1 MNAITTPPAKAP
13 VPHATARFKWL
24 LRREYWENRGGFF
37 WGPVIAGAIIV
48 GLNLILAVIGSIA
61 ARRSMG
67 SSGFVF
73 DHADTHEVGQALGA
87 MGDGMLVGGVIV
99 ACIVLAFVVFF
110 YALGCLYDDRRDRS
124 ILFWKSLPVSDG
136 QMVLSKLAW
145 ALVLAPVLA
154 VAIGLLIGLAL
165 WLISALTI
173 TVNGVPAAHAVFTQ
187 SHPLRI
193 IGGVLACLPVYMA
206 WALPT
211 IGWLS
216 RWNPRRRSYVLASA
230 SRDGGLAAAAAE
242 AVGFREY
249 EGRHVG
255 VMVTPWFM
263 NLTVLPS
270 AEDLKVWVAGGT
282 TRLAFPS
289 GVYDFVVNDLHDVG
303 LIGTCSLFSTM
314 LEFTDHEAAQLA
326 AQTVADA
333 VFEPEQPAPAPT
345 VSRRQLLGG

>member
-1 MNAITTPPAKAP
+1 MNAITTSPAKAP
-13 VPHATARFKWL
+13 VPHATAKLKWL

-73 DHADTHEVGQALGA
+73 DNADTHEVGQALGA

-124 ILFWKSLPVSDG
+124 ILFWKSLPVSDS

-211 IGWLS
+211 IGWLMFCS
-216 RWNPRRRSYVLASA
+216 AAARSKPFLWAVLVPVLACVVISMTTILPGVDIAHDRVWYTLAYRGLLSA
-230 SRDGGLAAAAAE
+230 VPGAWFPTISGVVDTSGAINTPDDLAGAINLARSWQAFASADLWIGAVVGIALIAAAI
-242 AVGFREY
+242 RLRRWRD
-249 EGRHVG
+249 EG
-255 VMVTPWFM
+255 
-263 NLTVLPS
+263 
-270 AEDLKVWVAGGT
+270 
-282 TRLAFPS
+282 
-289 GVYDFVVNDLHDVG
+289 
-303 LIGTCSLFSTM
+303 
-314 LEFTDHEAAQLA
+314 
-326 AQTVADA
+326 
-333 VFEPEQPAPAPT
+333 
-345 VSRRQLLGG
+345 

>member
-1 MNAITTPPAKAP
+1 MNAIPASPAKAP
-13 VPHATARFKWL
+13 VPHATAKFKWL

-73 DHADTHEVGQALGA
+73 DNADTHEVGQALGA

-211 IGWLS
+211 IGWLMFCS
-216 RWNPRRRSYVLASA
+216 AAARSKPFLWAVLVPVLACVVISMTTILPGVAIAHDRVWYTLAYRGLFSA
-230 SRDGGLAAAAAE
+230 VPGAWFPTISGVVDSSSAINTPDDLAGAINLARSWHAFASADLWIGAVVGIALIAAAIRLRRWRDE
-242 AVGFREY
+242 A
-249 EGRHVG
+249 
-255 VMVTPWFM
+255 
-263 NLTVLPS
+263 
-270 AEDLKVWVAGGT
+270 
-282 TRLAFPS
+282 
-289 GVYDFVVNDLHDVG
+289 
-303 LIGTCSLFSTM
+303 
-314 LEFTDHEAAQLA
+314 
-326 AQTVADA
+326 
-333 VFEPEQPAPAPT
+333 
-345 VSRRQLLGG
+345 

>member
-1 MNAITTPPAKAP
+1 MNAIPASPAKAP
-13 VPHATARFKWL
+13 VPHATAKFKWL

-73 DHADTHEVGQALGA
+73 DNADTHEVGQALGA

-211 IGWLS
+211 IGWLMFCS
-216 RWNPRRRSYVLASA
+216 AAARSKPFLWAVLVPVLACVVISMMTILPGVDIAHDKVWYTVVYRGLLSVIPGGWYPVVGGVVGESA
-230 SRDGGLAAAAAE
+230 HIGTPDDLAGAIDLTRSWHVFATADLWIGAVVGVAFIAAAI
-242 AVGFREY
+242 RLRRWRD
-249 EGRHVG
+249 EG
-255 VMVTPWFM
+255 
-263 NLTVLPS
+263 
-270 AEDLKVWVAGGT
+270 
-282 TRLAFPS
+282 
-289 GVYDFVVNDLHDVG
+289 
-303 LIGTCSLFSTM
+303 
-314 LEFTDHEAAQLA
+314 
-326 AQTVADA
+326 
-333 VFEPEQPAPAPT
+333 
-345 VSRRQLLGG
+345 

>member
-1 MNAITTPPAKAP
+1 MNAIPASPAKAP
-13 VPHATARFKWL
+13 VPHATAKFKWL

-73 DHADTHEVGQALGA
+73 DNADTHEVGQALGA

-211 IGWLS
+211 IGWLMFCS
-216 RWNPRRRSYVLASA
+216 AAARSKPFLWAVLVPVLACVVISMTTILPGVAIAHDRVWYTLAYRGLFSA
-230 SRDGGLAAAAAE
+230 VPGAWFPTISGVVDSSSAINTPDDLAGAINLARSWQAFASADLWIGAVVGIALIAAAIRLRRWRDE
-242 AVGFREY
+242 A
-249 EGRHVG
+249 
-255 VMVTPWFM
+255 
-263 NLTVLPS
+263 
-270 AEDLKVWVAGGT
+270 
-282 TRLAFPS
+282 
-289 GVYDFVVNDLHDVG
+289 
-303 LIGTCSLFSTM
+303 
-314 LEFTDHEAAQLA
+314 
-326 AQTVADA
+326 
-333 VFEPEQPAPAPT
+333 
-345 VSRRQLLGG
+345 

>member
-1 MNAITTPPAKAP
+1 MNAITTSPAKAP

-73 DHADTHEVGQALGA
+73 DNADTHEVGQALGA

-124 ILFWKSLPVSDG
+124 ILFWKSLPVSDS

-211 IGWLS
+211 IGWLMFCS
-216 RWNPRRRSYVLASA
+216 AAARSKPFLWAVLVPVLACVVISMTTILPGVDIAHDRVWYTLAYRGLLSA
-230 SRDGGLAAAAAE
+230 VPGAWFPTISGVVDTAGAINTPDDLAGAINLARSWQAFASADLWIGAVVGIALIAAAI
-242 AVGFREY
+242 RLRRWRD
-249 EGRHVG
+249 EG
-255 VMVTPWFM
+255 
-263 NLTVLPS
+263 
-270 AEDLKVWVAGGT
+270 
-282 TRLAFPS
+282 
-289 GVYDFVVNDLHDVG
+289 
-303 LIGTCSLFSTM
+303 
-314 LEFTDHEAAQLA
+314 
-326 AQTVADA
+326 
-333 VFEPEQPAPAPT
+333 
-345 VSRRQLLGG
+345 

>member
-1 MNAITTPPAKAP
+1 MNAIPASPAKAP
-13 VPHATARFKWL
+13 VPHPTAKFKWL

-211 IGWLS
+211 IGWLMFCS
-216 RWNPRRRSYVLASA
+216 AAARSKPFLWAVLVPVLACVVISMTTILPGVAIAHDRVWYTLAYRGLFSA
-230 SRDGGLAAAAAE
+230 VPGAWFPTISGVVDSSSAINTPDDLAGAINLARSWQAFASADLWIGAVVGIALIAAAIRLRRWRDE
-242 AVGFREY
+242 A
-249 EGRHVG
+249 
-255 VMVTPWFM
+255 
-263 NLTVLPS
+263 
-270 AEDLKVWVAGGT
+270 
-282 TRLAFPS
+282 
-289 GVYDFVVNDLHDVG
+289 
-303 LIGTCSLFSTM
+303 
-314 LEFTDHEAAQLA
+314 
-326 AQTVADA
+326 
-333 VFEPEQPAPAPT
+333 
-345 VSRRQLLGG
+345 

>member
-1 MNAITTPPAKAP
+1 MNAIPASPAKAP
-13 VPHATARFKWL
+13 VPHATAKFKWL

-211 IGWLS
+211 IGWLMFCS
-216 RWNPRRRSYVLASA
+216 AAARSKPFLWAVLVPVLACVVISMTTILPGVAIAHDRVWYTLAYRGLFSA
-230 SRDGGLAAAAAE
+230 VPGAWFPTISGVVDSSSAINTPDDLAGAINLARSWQAFASADLWIGAVVGVAFIAAAI
-242 AVGFREY
+242 RLRRWRD
-249 EGRHVG
+249 EG
-255 VMVTPWFM
+255 
-263 NLTVLPS
+263 
-270 AEDLKVWVAGGT
+270 
-282 TRLAFPS
+282 
-289 GVYDFVVNDLHDVG
+289 
-303 LIGTCSLFSTM
+303 
-314 LEFTDHEAAQLA
+314 
-326 AQTVADA
+326 
-333 VFEPEQPAPAPT
+333 
-345 VSRRQLLGG
+345 

>member
-1 MNAITTPPAKAP
+1 MNTVHYHPISKAS
-13 VPHATARFKWL
+13 TFKWML
-24 LRREYWENRGGFF
+24 KREYWENRGGFF

-211 IGWLS
+211 IGWLMFCS
-216 RWNPRRRSYVLASA
+216 AAARSKPFLWAVLVPVLACVVISMTTILPGVAIAHDRVWYTLAYRGLFSA
-230 SRDGGLAAAAAE
+230 VPGAWFPTISGVVDSSSAINTPDDLAGAINLARSWQAFASADLWIGAVVGIALIAAAIRLRRWRDE
-242 AVGFREY
+242 A
-249 EGRHVG
+249 
-255 VMVTPWFM
+255 
-263 NLTVLPS
+263 
-270 AEDLKVWVAGGT
+270 
-282 TRLAFPS
+282 
-289 GVYDFVVNDLHDVG
+289 
-303 LIGTCSLFSTM
+303 
-314 LEFTDHEAAQLA
+314 
-326 AQTVADA
+326 
-333 VFEPEQPAPAPT
+333 
-345 VSRRQLLGG
+345 

>member
-1 MNAITTPPAKAP
+1 MNAVTASPAKAP
-13 VPHATARFKWL
+13 VPHATAKFKWL

-211 IGWLS
+211 IGWLMFCS
-216 RWNPRRRSYVLASA
+216 AAARSKPFLWAVLVPVLACVVISMTTILPGVAIAHDTVWYTLAYRGLFSA
-230 SRDGGLAAAAAE
+230 VPGAWFPTISGVVDSSSAINTPDDLAGAINLARSWQAFATADLWIGAVVGIALIAAAIRLRRWRDE
-242 AVGFREY
+242 A
-249 EGRHVG
+249 
-255 VMVTPWFM
+255 
-263 NLTVLPS
+263 
-270 AEDLKVWVAGGT
+270 
-282 TRLAFPS
+282 
-289 GVYDFVVNDLHDVG
+289 
-303 LIGTCSLFSTM
+303 
-314 LEFTDHEAAQLA
+314 
-326 AQTVADA
+326 
-333 VFEPEQPAPAPT
+333 
-345 VSRRQLLGG
+345 

>member
-1 MNAITTPPAKAP
+1 MNAIPASPAKAP
-13 VPHATARFKWL
+13 VPHATAKFKWL

-211 IGWLS
+211 IGWLMFCS
-216 RWNPRRRSYVLASA
+216 AAARSKPFLWAVLVPVLACVVISMTTILPGVAIAHDRVWYTLAYRGLFSA
-230 SRDGGLAAAAAE
+230 VPGAWFPTISGVVDSSSAINTPDDLAGAINLARSWQAFASADLWIGAVVGIALIAAAIRLRRWRDE
-242 AVGFREY
+242 A
-249 EGRHVG
+249 
-255 VMVTPWFM
+255 
-263 NLTVLPS
+263 
-270 AEDLKVWVAGGT
+270 
-282 TRLAFPS
+282 
-289 GVYDFVVNDLHDVG
+289 
-303 LIGTCSLFSTM
+303 
-314 LEFTDHEAAQLA
+314 
-326 AQTVADA
+326 
-333 VFEPEQPAPAPT
+333 
-345 VSRRQLLGG
+345 

>member
-1 MNAITTPPAKAP
+1 MNAITTSPAKAP

-124 ILFWKSLPVSDG
+124 ILFWKSLPVSDS

-193 IGGVLACLPVYMA
+193 IGGVLA
-206 WALPT
+206 
-211 IGWLS
+211 
-216 RWNPRRRSYVLASA
+216 
-230 SRDGGLAAAAAE
+230 
-242 AVGFREY
+242 
-249 EGRHVG
+249 
-255 VMVTPWFM
+255 
-263 NLTVLPS
+263 
-270 AEDLKVWVAGGT
+270 
-282 TRLAFPS
+282 
-289 GVYDFVVNDLHDVG
+289 
-303 LIGTCSLFSTM
+303 
-314 LEFTDHEAAQLA
+314 
-326 AQTVADA
+326 
-333 VFEPEQPAPAPT
+333 
-345 VSRRQLLGG
+345 

>member
-1 MNAITTPPAKAP
+1 MNAIPASPAKAP
-13 VPHATARFKWL
+13 VPHATAKFKWL

-211 IGWLS
+211 IGWLMFCS
-216 RWNPRRRSYVLASA
+216 AAARSKPFLWAVLVPVLACVVISMTTILPGVDIAHDRVWYTLAYRGLLSA
-230 SRDGGLAAAAAE
+230 VPGAWFPTISGVVDSSSAINTPDDLAGAINLARSWQAFASADLWIGAVVGIALIAAAIRLRRWRDE
-242 AVGFREY
+242 A
-249 EGRHVG
+249 
-255 VMVTPWFM
+255 
-263 NLTVLPS
+263 
-270 AEDLKVWVAGGT
+270 
-282 TRLAFPS
+282 
-289 GVYDFVVNDLHDVG
+289 
-303 LIGTCSLFSTM
+303 
-314 LEFTDHEAAQLA
+314 
-326 AQTVADA
+326 
-333 VFEPEQPAPAPT
+333 
-345 VSRRQLLGG
+345 

>member
-1 MNAITTPPAKAP
+1 MNAIATSPAKAP
-13 VPHATARFKWL
+13 VPHATAKLKWL

-73 DHADTHEVGQALGA
+73 DNADTHEVGQALGA

-124 ILFWKSLPVSDG
+124 ILFWKSLPVSDS

-211 IGWLS
+211 IGWLMFCS
-216 RWNPRRRSYVLASA
+216 AAARSKPFLWAVLVPVLACVVISMTTILPGVDIAHDRVWYTLAYRGLLSA
-230 SRDGGLAAAAAE
+230 VPGAWFPTISGVVDTSGAINTPDDLAGAINLARSWQAFASADLWIGAVVGIALIAAAI
-242 AVGFREY
+242 RLRRWRD
-249 EGRHVG
+249 EG
-255 VMVTPWFM
+255 
-263 NLTVLPS
+263 
-270 AEDLKVWVAGGT
+270 
-282 TRLAFPS
+282 
-289 GVYDFVVNDLHDVG
+289 
-303 LIGTCSLFSTM
+303 
-314 LEFTDHEAAQLA
+314 
-326 AQTVADA
+326 
-333 VFEPEQPAPAPT
+333 
-345 VSRRQLLGG
+345 

>member
-1 MNAITTPPAKAP
+1 MNAITTSPAKAP

-73 DHADTHEVGQALGA
+73 DNADTHEVGQALGA

-124 ILFWKSLPVSDG
+124 ILFWKSLPVSDS

-211 IGWLS
+211 IGWLMFCS
-216 RWNPRRRSYVLASA
+216 AAARSKPFLWAVLVPVLACVVISMTTILPGVDIAHDRVWYTLAYRGLFSA
-230 SRDGGLAAAAAE
+230 VPGAWFPTISGVVDTSGAINTPDDLAGAINLARSWQAFASADLWIGAVVGIALIAAAI
-242 AVGFREY
+242 RLRRWRD
-249 EGRHVG
+249 EG
-255 VMVTPWFM
+255 
-263 NLTVLPS
+263 
-270 AEDLKVWVAGGT
+270 
-282 TRLAFPS
+282 
-289 GVYDFVVNDLHDVG
+289 
-303 LIGTCSLFSTM
+303 
-314 LEFTDHEAAQLA
+314 
-326 AQTVADA
+326 
-333 VFEPEQPAPAPT
+333 
-345 VSRRQLLGG
+345 

>member
-1 MNAITTPPAKAP
+1 MNAITTSPAKAP
-13 VPHATARFKWL
+13 VPHATAKFKWL

-124 ILFWKSLPVSDG
+124 ILFWKSLPVSDS

-211 IGWLS
+211 IGWLMFCS
-216 RWNPRRRSYVLASA
+216 AAARSKPFLWAVLVPVLACVVISMTTILPGVDIAHDRVWYTLAYRGLLSA
-230 SRDGGLAAAAAE
+230 VPGAWFPTISGVVDTSGAINTPDDLAGAINLARSWQAFASADLWIGAVVGIALIAAAI
-242 AVGFREY
+242 RLRRWRD
-249 EGRHVG
+249 EG
-255 VMVTPWFM
+255 
-263 NLTVLPS
+263 
-270 AEDLKVWVAGGT
+270 
-282 TRLAFPS
+282 
-289 GVYDFVVNDLHDVG
+289 
-303 LIGTCSLFSTM
+303 
-314 LEFTDHEAAQLA
+314 
-326 AQTVADA
+326 
-333 VFEPEQPAPAPT
+333 
-345 VSRRQLLGG
+345 

>member
-1 MNAITTPPAKAP
+1 MNAITTSPAKAP

-73 DHADTHEVGQALGA
+73 DNADTHEVGQALGA

-124 ILFWKSLPVSDG
+124 ILFWKSLPVSDS

-173 TVNGVPAAHAVFTQ
+173 TVNGVPAAHGVFTQ

-211 IGWLS
+211 IGWLMFCS
-216 RWNPRRRSYVLASA
+216 AAARSKPFLWAVLVPVLACVVISMTTILPGVDIAHDRVWYTLAYRGLLSA
-230 SRDGGLAAAAAE
+230 VPGAWFPTISGVVDTSGAINTPDDLAGAINLARSWQAFASADLWIGAVVGIALIAAAI
-242 AVGFREY
+242 RLRRWRD
-249 EGRHVG
+249 EG
-255 VMVTPWFM
+255 
-263 NLTVLPS
+263 
-270 AEDLKVWVAGGT
+270 
-282 TRLAFPS
+282 
-289 GVYDFVVNDLHDVG
+289 
-303 LIGTCSLFSTM
+303 
-314 LEFTDHEAAQLA
+314 
-326 AQTVADA
+326 
-333 VFEPEQPAPAPT
+333 
-345 VSRRQLLGG
+345 

>member
-1 MNAITTPPAKAP
+1 MNAIPASPAKAP
-13 VPHATARFKWL
+13 VPHATAKFKWL

-110 YALGCLYDDRRDRS
+110 YALGSLYDDRRDRS

-211 IGWLS
+211 IGWLMFCS
-216 RWNPRRRSYVLASA
+216 AAARSKPFLWAVLVPVLACVVISMTTILPGVAIAHDRVWYTLAYRGLFSA
-230 SRDGGLAAAAAE
+230 VPGAWFPTISGVVDSSSAINTPDDLAGAINLARSWQAFASADLWIGAVVGIALIAAAIRLRRWRDE
-242 AVGFREY
+242 A
-249 EGRHVG
+249 
-255 VMVTPWFM
+255 
-263 NLTVLPS
+263 
-270 AEDLKVWVAGGT
+270 
-282 TRLAFPS
+282 
-289 GVYDFVVNDLHDVG
+289 
-303 LIGTCSLFSTM
+303 
-314 LEFTDHEAAQLA
+314 
-326 AQTVADA
+326 
-333 VFEPEQPAPAPT
+333 
-345 VSRRQLLGG
+345 

>member
-1 MNAITTPPAKAP
+1 MNAIPASPAKAP
-13 VPHATARFKWL
+13 VPHATAKFKWL

-211 IGWLS
+211 IGWLMFCS
-216 RWNPRRRSYVLASA
+216 AAARSKPFLWAVLVPVLACVVISMTTILPGVDIAHDRVWYTLAYRGLFSA
-230 SRDGGLAAAAAE
+230 VPGAWFPTISGVVDSSSAINTPDDLAGAINLARSWHAFATADLWIGAVVGIALIAAAIRLRRWRDE
-242 AVGFREY
+242 A
-249 EGRHVG
+249 
-255 VMVTPWFM
+255 
-263 NLTVLPS
+263 
-270 AEDLKVWVAGGT
+270 
-282 TRLAFPS
+282 
-289 GVYDFVVNDLHDVG
+289 
-303 LIGTCSLFSTM
+303 
-314 LEFTDHEAAQLA
+314 
-326 AQTVADA
+326 
-333 VFEPEQPAPAPT
+333 
-345 VSRRQLLGG
+345 

>member
-1 MNAITTPPAKAP
+1 MNAITTSPAKAP

-124 ILFWKSLPVSDG
+124 ILFWKSLPVSDS

-211 IGWLS
+211 IGWLMFCS
-216 RWNPRRRSYVLASA
+216 AAARSKPFLWAVLVPVLACVVISMTTILPGVAIAHDRVWYTLAYRGLFSA
-230 SRDGGLAAAAAE
+230 VPGAWFPTISGVVDTSGAINTPDDLAGAINLARSWQAFASADLWIGAVVGIALIAAAI
-242 AVGFREY
+242 RLRRWRD
-249 EGRHVG
+249 EG
-255 VMVTPWFM
+255 
-263 NLTVLPS
+263 
-270 AEDLKVWVAGGT
+270 
-282 TRLAFPS
+282 
-289 GVYDFVVNDLHDVG
+289 
-303 LIGTCSLFSTM
+303 
-314 LEFTDHEAAQLA
+314 
-326 AQTVADA
+326 
-333 VFEPEQPAPAPT
+333 
-345 VSRRQLLGG
+345 

>member
-73 DHADTHEVGQALGA
+73 DNADTHEVGQALGA

-124 ILFWKSLPVSDG
+124 ILFWKSLPVSDS

-193 IGGVLACLPVYMA
+193 IGGVPPRPMTSWLMA
-206 WALPT
+206 WPLEKPSSS
-211 IGWLS
+211 IRKSPDFRWCQPRSIWLA
-216 RWNPRRRSYVLASA
+216 PRSSWSA
-230 SRDGGLAAAAAE
+230 WCH
-242 AVGFREY
+242 
-249 EGRHVG
+249 GR
-255 VMVTPWFM
+255 TACAP
-263 NLTVLPS
+263 
-270 AEDLKVWVAGGT
+270 
-282 TRLAFPS
+282 PS
-289 GVYDFVVNDLHDVG
+289 G
-303 LIGTCSLFSTM
+303 ST
-314 LEFTDHEAAQLA
+314 
-326 AQTVADA
+326 
-333 VFEPEQPAPAPT
+333 
-345 VSRRQLLGG
+345 

>member
-1 MNAITTPPAKAP
+1 MNAITTSPAKAP

-73 DHADTHEVGQALGA
+73 DNADTHEVGQALGA

-124 ILFWKSLPVSDG
+124 ILFWKSLPVSDS

-211 IGWLS
+211 IGWLMFCS
-216 RWNPRRRSYVLASA
+216 AAARSKPFLWAVLVPVLACVVISMTTILPGVAIAHDRVWYTLAYRGLFSA
-230 SRDGGLAAAAAE
+230 VPGAWFPTISGVVDSSSAINTPDDLAGAINLARSWQAFASADLWIGAVVGIALIAAAIRLRRWRDE
-242 AVGFREY
+242 A
-249 EGRHVG
+249 
-255 VMVTPWFM
+255 
-263 NLTVLPS
+263 
-270 AEDLKVWVAGGT
+270 
-282 TRLAFPS
+282 
-289 GVYDFVVNDLHDVG
+289 
-303 LIGTCSLFSTM
+303 
-314 LEFTDHEAAQLA
+314 
-326 AQTVADA
+326 
-333 VFEPEQPAPAPT
+333 
-345 VSRRQLLGG
+345 

>member
-1 MNAITTPPAKAP
+1 MNAIPASPAKAP
-13 VPHATARFKWL
+13 VPHATAKFKWL

-67 SSGFVF
+67 SCGFVF
-73 DHADTHEVGQALGA
+73 DNADTHEVGQALGA

-211 IGWLS
+211 IGWLMFCS
-216 RWNPRRRSYVLASA
+216 AAARSKPFLWAVLVPVLACVVISMTTILPGVAIAHDRVWYTLAYRGLLSA
-230 SRDGGLAAAAAE
+230 VPGAWFPTISGVVDTSGAINTPDDLAGAINLARSWHAFASADLWIGAVVGIALIAAAIRLRRWRDE
-242 AVGFREY
+242 A
-249 EGRHVG
+249 
-255 VMVTPWFM
+255 
-263 NLTVLPS
+263 
-270 AEDLKVWVAGGT
+270 
-282 TRLAFPS
+282 
-289 GVYDFVVNDLHDVG
+289 
-303 LIGTCSLFSTM
+303 
-314 LEFTDHEAAQLA
+314 
-326 AQTVADA
+326 
-333 VFEPEQPAPAPT
+333 
-345 VSRRQLLGG
+345 

>member
-1 MNAITTPPAKAP
+1 MNAIPASPAKAP
-13 VPHATARFKWL
+13 VPHATAKFKWL

-211 IGWLS
+211 IGWLMFCS
-216 RWNPRRRSYVLASA
+216 AAARSKPFLWAVLVPVLACVVISMTTILPGVAIAHDRVWYTLAYRGLFSA
-230 SRDGGLAAAAAE
+230 VPGAWFPTISGVVDSSSAINTPDDLAGAINLARSWQAFASADLWIGAVVGIALIAAAIRLCRWRDE
-242 AVGFREY
+242 A
-249 EGRHVG
+249 
-255 VMVTPWFM
+255 
-263 NLTVLPS
+263 
-270 AEDLKVWVAGGT
+270 
-282 TRLAFPS
+282 
-289 GVYDFVVNDLHDVG
+289 
-303 LIGTCSLFSTM
+303 
-314 LEFTDHEAAQLA
+314 
-326 AQTVADA
+326 
-333 VFEPEQPAPAPT
+333 
-345 VSRRQLLGG
+345 

>member
-1 MNAITTPPAKAP
+1 MNAITTSPAKAP

-124 ILFWKSLPVSDG
+124 ILFWKSLPVSDS

-211 IGWLS
+211 IGWLMFCS
-216 RWNPRRRSYVLASA
+216 AAARSKPFLWAVLVPVLACVVISMTTILPGVDIAHDRVWYTLAYRGLLSA
-230 SRDGGLAAAAAE
+230 VPGAWFPTISGVVDTSGAINTPDDLAGAINLARSWQAFASADLWIGAVVGIALIAAAI
-242 AVGFREY
+242 RLRRWRD
-249 EGRHVG
+249 EG
-255 VMVTPWFM
+255 
-263 NLTVLPS
+263 
-270 AEDLKVWVAGGT
+270 
-282 TRLAFPS
+282 
-289 GVYDFVVNDLHDVG
+289 
-303 LIGTCSLFSTM
+303 
-314 LEFTDHEAAQLA
+314 
-326 AQTVADA
+326 
-333 VFEPEQPAPAPT
+333 
-345 VSRRQLLGG
+345 

>member
-1 MNAITTPPAKAP
+1 MNAITTSPAKAP

-73 DHADTHEVGQALGA
+73 DNADTHEVGQALGA

-124 ILFWKSLPVSDG
+124 ILFWKSLPVSDS

-211 IGWLS
+211 IGWLMFCS
-216 RWNPRRRSYVLASA
+216 AAARSKPFLWAVLVPVLACVVISMTTILPGVAIAHDRVWYTLAYRGLFSA
-230 SRDGGLAAAAAE
+230 VPGAWFPTISGVVDSSSAINTPDDLAGAINLARSWHAFASADLWIGAVVGIALIAAAI
-242 AVGFREY
+242 RLRRWRD
-249 EGRHVG
+249 EG
-255 VMVTPWFM
+255 
-263 NLTVLPS
+263 
-270 AEDLKVWVAGGT
+270 
-282 TRLAFPS
+282 
-289 GVYDFVVNDLHDVG
+289 
-303 LIGTCSLFSTM
+303 
-314 LEFTDHEAAQLA
+314 
-326 AQTVADA
+326 
-333 VFEPEQPAPAPT
+333 
-345 VSRRQLLGG
+345 